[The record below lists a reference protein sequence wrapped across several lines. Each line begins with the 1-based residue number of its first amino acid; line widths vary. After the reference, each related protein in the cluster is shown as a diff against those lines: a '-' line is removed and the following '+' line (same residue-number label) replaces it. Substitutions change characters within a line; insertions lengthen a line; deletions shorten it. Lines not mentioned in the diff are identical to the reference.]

1 MAKKQGKKIAG
12 WLTVILGLIVTIAIG
27 GAFVNGMFLAVPILK
42 YLPLIAHQVVGWVL
56 IVGAVV
62 NLVLGLM
69 K

>member
-1 MAKKQGKKIAG
+1 MTKKQTGKIAK
-12 WLTVILGLIVTIAIG
+12 WVSVILALIVTVAIG

>member
-12 WLTVILGLIVTIAIG
+12 WVSVILALIVTLAIG

>member
-12 WLTVILGLIVTIAIG
+12 WVSVILALIVTLAIG

-56 IVGAVV
+56 IVGAIV